1 MFELKS
7 LNEMSK
13 KTTLVAV
20 VAFVLYVGSI
30 VGANYMIGHI
40 GKVIP
45 GAHVL
50 PVGFGLY
57 APSGVYL
64 ASLALVSRDLLQRS
78 AGTLPGIVAILV
90 GAFISYFIS
99 SPQLAF
105 ASGFT
110 FLVSETVDFA
120 IFTPLAR
127 RNFAAAVLVSGLFGE
142 FVDSVLFLTLAQIP
156 LSIALKG
163 QLVGKMWVILLG
175 SAISFI
181 LRRSSLL
188 APQPRVESINS
199 LPAK

>member
-1 MFELKS
+1 MNPLR
-7 LNEMSK
+7 EMSR
-13 KTTLVAV
+13 KTTLVAA
-20 VAFVLYVGSI
+20 VAFVMYVGSI

-78 AGTLPGIVAILV
+78 AGTLPGVVAILL

-99 SPQLAF
+99 SPKLAF

-110 FLVSETVDFA
+110 FLISETVDFA
-120 IFTPLAR
+120 IFTPLAK

-156 LSIALKG
+156 LAIALKG

-175 SAISFI
+175 SLISFI

-188 APQPRVESINS
+188 APQRGVNSINS
-199 LPAK
+199 LPVK

>member
-1 MFELKS
+1 
-7 LNEMSK
+7 MSK

-20 VAFVLYVGSI
+20 VAFVPYVGSI

-40 GKVIP
+40 GRVIP

-110 FLVSETVDFA
+110 FLVSETVDFV
-120 IFTPLAR
+120 IFTPLAK

-156 LSIALKG
+156 LSVALKG

-188 APQPRVESINS
+188 APQPRVDSINC

>member
-1 MFELKS
+1 MKFL
-7 LNEMSK
+7 
-13 KTTLVAV
+13 KTTDKKSSLVAL

-40 GKVIP
+40 GKAIP

-78 AGTLPGIVAILV
+78 AGTLPGVVAILL

-99 SPQLAF
+99 TPKLAF

-120 IFTPLAR
+120 IFTPLAK
-127 RNFAAAVLVSGLFGE
+127 RNFAAGVLVAGLFGE

-163 QLVGKMWVILLG
+163 QLVGKLWVILLG
-175 SAISFI
+175 SLISFL
-181 LRRSSLL
+181 LRKSSLL
-188 APQPRVESINS
+188 SPQPKTQGIRPTS
-199 LPAK
+199 L

>member
-1 MFELKS
+1 MR
-7 LNEMSK
+7 EMSR
-13 KTTLVAV
+13 KTTLVAA
-20 VAFVLYVGSI
+20 VAFVMYVGSI

-78 AGTLPGIVAILV
+78 AGTLPGVVAILL

-99 SPQLAF
+99 SPKLAF

-110 FLVSETVDFA
+110 FLISETVDFA
-120 IFTPLAR
+120 IFTPLAK

-142 FVDSVLFLTLAQIP
+142 FVDSILFLTLAQIP
-156 LSIALKG
+156 LAIALKG

-175 SAISFI
+175 SLISFI

-188 APQPRVESINS
+188 SPQRGVNSINS
-199 LPAK
+199 LPVK

>member
-1 MFELKS
+1 MR
-7 LNEMSK
+7 EMSR
-13 KTTLVAV
+13 KTTLVAA
-20 VAFVLYVGSI
+20 VAFVMYVGSI

-78 AGTLPGIVAILV
+78 AGTLPGVVAILL

-99 SPQLAF
+99 SPKLAF

-120 IFTPLAR
+120 IFTPLAK

-142 FVDSVLFLTLAQIP
+142 FVDSILFLTLAQIP
-156 LSIALKG
+156 LAIALKG

-175 SAISFI
+175 SLISFI

-188 APQPRVESINS
+188 SPQRGVNSINS
-199 LPAK
+199 LPVK

>member
-1 MFELKS
+1 
-7 LNEMSK
+7 MSK

-120 IFTPLAR
+120 IFTPLAK

>member
-1 MFELKS
+1 MR
-7 LNEMSK
+7 EMSR
-13 KTTLVAV
+13 KTTLVAA
-20 VAFVLYVGSI
+20 VAFVMYVGSI

-78 AGTLPGIVAILV
+78 AGTLPGVVAILL

-99 SPQLAF
+99 SPKLAF

-110 FLVSETVDFA
+110 FLISETVDFA
-120 IFTPLAR
+120 IFTPLAK

-156 LSIALKG
+156 LAIALKG

-175 SAISFI
+175 SLISFI

-188 APQPRVESINS
+188 SPQRGVNSINS
-199 LPAK
+199 LPVK

>member
-1 MFELKS
+1 MR
-7 LNEMSK
+7 EMSR
-13 KTTLVAV
+13 KTTLVAA
-20 VAFVLYVGSI
+20 VAFVMYVGSI

-78 AGTLPGIVAILV
+78 AGTLPGVVAILL

-99 SPQLAF
+99 SPKLAF

-110 FLVSETVDFA
+110 FLISETVDFA
-120 IFTPLAR
+120 IFTPLAK

-156 LSIALKG
+156 LAIALKG

-175 SAISFI
+175 SLISFI

-188 APQPRVESINS
+188 APQRGVNSINS
-199 LPAK
+199 LPVK

>member
-120 IFTPLAR
+120 IFTPLAK

>member
-1 MFELKS
+1 MR
-7 LNEMSK
+7 EMSR
-13 KTTLVAV
+13 KTKLVAA
-20 VAFVLYVGSI
+20 VAFVMYVGSI

-40 GKVIP
+40 GRVIP

-78 AGTLPGIVAILV
+78 AGTLPGVVAILL
-90 GAFISYFIS
+90 GAFVSYFIS
-99 SPQLAF
+99 SPKLAF

-120 IFTPLAR
+120 IFTPLAK

-175 SAISFI
+175 SLISFF
-181 LRRSSLL
+181 LRRTSLL
-188 APQPRVESINS
+188 APQRGVSSINS

>member
-20 VAFVLYVGSI
+20 VAFVPYVGSI

-40 GKVIP
+40 GRVIP

-110 FLVSETVDFA
+110 FLVSETVDFV
-120 IFTPLAR
+120 IFTPLAK

>member
-1 MFELKS
+1 MR
-7 LNEMSK
+7 EMSR
-13 KTTLVAV
+13 KTTLVAA
-20 VAFVLYVGSI
+20 VAFVMYVGSI

-78 AGTLPGIVAILV
+78 AGTRAGVVAILL

-105 ASGFT
+105 ASGLT

-120 IFTPLAR
+120 IFTPLAKR
-127 RNFAAAVLVSGLFGE
+127 SFAVAVLVSGLFGE

-163 QLVGKMWVILLG
+163 QLVGKLWVILLG
-175 SAISFI
+175 SLISFI

-188 APQPRVESINS
+188 APQRGFNSINS